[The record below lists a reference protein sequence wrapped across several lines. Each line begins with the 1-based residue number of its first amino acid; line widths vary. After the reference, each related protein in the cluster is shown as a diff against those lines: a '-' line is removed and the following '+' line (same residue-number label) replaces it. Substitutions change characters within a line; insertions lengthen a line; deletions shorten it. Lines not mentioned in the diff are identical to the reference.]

1 MKNTNILEV
10 KNLTFGYEDEPV
22 LENFNMSIS
31 NISFLLIDILLIDGE
46 NGAGKTTLLKC
57 ITNIINNG
65 KNIFING
72 VEVFSDKSVLK
83 NISFIMSEDT
93 LYDYLTLKENI
104 IFFKTLFDEDDEYV
118 DNVKSLCN
126 ELAIDKYEDYLIK
139 NLSQGTRNKLYLSI
153 MLSKKHNILILDEP
167 FTALDKNTQSIMIN
181 KIKSNSKEKE
191 KCVIMVTHVS
201 EFKEIST
208 RVMTINKILN

>member
-31 NISFLLIDILLIDGE
+31 KNEILLIDGE

-126 ELAIDKYEDYLIK
+126 ELAIDKYLIK

>member
-31 NISFLLIDILLIDGE
+31 KNEILLIDGE

-118 DNVKSLCN
+118 NNVKSLCN

>member
-31 NISFLLIDILLIDGE
+31 KNEILLIDGE

-181 KIKSNSKEKE
+181 KIKSNSREKE

>member
-31 NISFLLIDILLIDGE
+31 KNEILLIDGE

-191 KCVIMVTHVS
+191 KCVILVTHVS

>member
-31 NISFLLIDILLIDGE
+31 KNEILLIDGE

-104 IFFKTLFDEDDEYV
+104 IFFKTLFDEDDQYV

>member
-31 NISFLLIDILLIDGE
+31 NNEILLIDGE

>member
-31 NISFLLIDILLIDGE
+31 KNEILLIDGE
-46 NGAGKTTLLKC
+46 NGAGKTTLLTC

-93 LYDYLTLKENI
+93 LYDYLTLKENF

>member
-1 MKNTNILEV
+1 MKNTSILEV

-22 LENFNMSIS
+22 LENFNMT
-31 NISFLLIDILLIDGE
+31 IDNNEILLIDGE

-57 ITNIINNG
+57 ITNIVNNG

-72 VEVFSDKSVLK
+72 IEVFSNKNVLK

-104 IFFKTLFDEDDEYV
+104 IFFKTLFGEDDKYV
-118 DNVKSLCN
+118 NEVKSLCN
-126 ELAIDKYEDYLIK
+126 ELGIHKYEDYLIK

-153 MLSKKHNILILDEP
+153 MLSKSHNILILDEP
-167 FTALDKNTQSIMIN
+167 FTALDKNTQCIMIN
-181 KIKSNSKEKE
+181 KIKSNSKEKD

-208 RVMTINKILN
+208 RVMTVNKIVN

>member
-31 NISFLLIDILLIDGE
+31 KNEILLIDGE

-65 KNIFING
+65 KNIYING

>member
-31 NISFLLIDILLIDGE
+31 KNEILLIDGE

-139 NLSQGTRNKLYLSI
+139 NLSQGTKMCIRDRYL
-153 MLSKKHNILILDEP
+153 P
-167 FTALDKNTQSIMIN
+167 
-181 KIKSNSKEKE
+181 
-191 KCVIMVTHVS
+191 
-201 EFKEIST
+201 
-208 RVMTINKILN
+208 

>member
-31 NISFLLIDILLIDGE
+31 KNEILLIDGE

>member
-1 MKNTNILEV
+1 M
-10 KNLTFGYEDEPV
+10 
-22 LENFNMSIS
+22 
-31 NISFLLIDILLIDGE
+31 LIDGE

>member
-1 MKNTNILEV
+1 M
-10 KNLTFGYEDEPV
+10 
-22 LENFNMSIS
+22 
-31 NISFLLIDILLIDGE
+31 
-46 NGAGKTTLLKC
+46 LKC

>member
-31 NISFLLIDILLIDGE
+31 KNEILLIDGE

-153 MLSKKHNILILDEP
+153 MLSKKHNILILDEL

>member
-31 NISFLLIDILLIDGE
+31 KNEILLIDGE

-104 IFFKTLFDEDDEYV
+104 IFFKTLFYEDDEYV

>member
-31 NISFLLIDILLIDGE
+31 KNEILLIDGE

-83 NISFIMSEDT
+83 NISFI
-93 LYDYLTLKENI
+93 
-104 IFFKTLFDEDDEYV
+104 TLFDEYDEYV

>member
-31 NISFLLIDILLIDGE
+31 KNEILLIDGE

-83 NISFIMSEDT
+83 NISFIMSENT

>member
-31 NISFLLIDILLIDGE
+31 KNEILLIDGE

-118 DNVKSLCN
+118 DNVKSLRN

>member
-1 MKNTNILEV
+1 MKNTSILEV
-10 KNLTFGYEDEPV
+10 KNLTFGYEDEPI
-22 LENFNMSIS
+22 LENFNMTIS
-31 NISFLLIDILLIDGE
+31 NNEILLIDGE

-72 VEVFSDKSVLK
+72 IEVFSNKNVLK

-104 IFFKTLFDEDDEYV
+104 IFFKTLFGEDDKYV
-118 DNVKSLCN
+118 KEVKSLCS
-126 ELAIDKYEDYLIK
+126 ELGIDKYEDYLIK

-153 MLSKKHNILILDEP
+153 MLSKSHNILILDEP

-181 KIKSNSKEKE
+181 KIKSNSKEKD

-208 RVMTINKILN
+208 RVMTVNKIVN

>member
-31 NISFLLIDILLIDGE
+31 KNEILLIDGE

-208 RVMTINKILN
+208 RVMKSK

>member
-10 KNLTFGYEDEPV
+10 NNLTFGYEDEPV

-31 NISFLLIDILLIDGE
+31 KNEILLIDGE

>member
-10 KNLTFGYEDEPV
+10 KNLTFGYDDEPV

-31 NISFLLIDILLIDGE
+31 KNEILLIDGE

>member
-31 NISFLLIDILLIDGE
+31 KNEILLIDGE

-153 MLSKKHNILILDEP
+153 MLSKKHNILILDET

-181 KIKSNSKEKE
+181 KIKSNSNEKE

>member
-31 NISFLLIDILLIDGE
+31 KNEILLIDGE

-181 KIKSNSKEKE
+181 KIKSNWNNYRNN
-191 KCVIMVTHVS
+191 KCNRNGKRCRNDCSNITQ
-201 EFKEIST
+201 I
-208 RVMTINKILN
+208 RRNR